1 MGILRTYFSKDNTII
16 RNSYVNTGRNPIAEL
31 FHGGSLNPSQLKYSR
46 YIFDLNFTEILKKID
61 SKAATLDSMTHT
73 LKITNTASFDQEQFC
88 RRYDSLCI
96 GDVKRATCFDLILFE
111 IPEEWCEG
119 NGYDCVPVKIACVD
133 SDKTYCE
140 GPSNW
145 YQRESVISCWSNPG
159 IYNDPTNWCPSLSG
173 TSGCTTGTTVCTGGT
188 NLVIATQHFD
198 HGDENVCIDITN
210 YINGLITS
218 GYTGLTYGL
227 GLAFDYPLEIA
238 PLEDA
243 EYVGFFGRETN
254 TVYEPFLETTWNDT
268 IKDDRDSFYYN
279 KENNLC
285 LYVNAGGQATNATF
299 SGVTIYDQN
308 ENVYTIIPPSGITQV
323 TTGVYCVKL
332 QVDENPNLGYCG
344 ELQFKDTWNDV
355 TIGTKNLGDVELE
368 FVILDDSG
376 YYSIGGSGSAKAN
389 GLGVGSSNNISI
401 YEYDFNITGIKYK
414 EKIKRGD
421 TRRINIDV
429 RIPYTFDQTV
439 QLDKVYYRIFIKESG
454 SLQLDYIDW
463 QEISRTPNGNFFL
476 VDTSWFIPND
486 YFIEIKIES
495 GNEVRTSPTIIPFT
509 IVSEEDWC
517 KAYGLDKFP

>member
-16 RNSYVNTGRNPIAEL
+16 RNSCVNTGRNPIVEL
-31 FHGGSLNPSQLKYSR
+31 FHGGSLNPSELKYSR
-46 YIFDLNFTEILKKID
+46 YIFDLNFSEILKKID

-111 IPEEWCEG
+111 VPEPWCEG
-119 NGYDCVPVKIACVD
+119 NGYDCVPVKVACSN

-145 YQRESVISCWSNPG
+145 FQKESLIDYWSKPG
-159 IYNDPTNWCPSLSG
+159 IYEDPTNWCPSASG
-173 TSGCTTGTTVCTGGT
+173 STGTTVCSGGT
-188 NLVIATQHFD
+188 NLIIATQHFD
-198 HGDENVCIDITN
+198 HGDENVCLDITN

-238 PLEDA
+238 PLDDA
-243 EYVGFFGRETN
+243 EYIGFFGRETN
-254 TVYEPFLETTWNDT
+254 TVYEPFLETTWNDV

-279 KENNLC
+279 KENNIC
-285 LYVNAGGQATNATF
+285 IYVNAGGEATNATF
-299 SGVTIYDQN
+299 SGVTIQDQN
-308 ENVYTIIPPSGITQV
+308 DTIYATIAPSGITQV

-332 QVDENPNLGYCG
+332 KVDGDPNCG
-344 ELQFKDTWNDV
+344 ERQLRDIWEGIVVNEKKLKNVELQFIV
-355 TIGTKNLGDVELE
+355 
-368 FVILDDSG
+368 LDDSG

-389 GLGVGSSNNISI
+389 GLGVGSSNNLSI
-401 YEYDFNITGIKYK
+401 YEYDFNFTGIKFK

-421 TRRINIDV
+421 TRRVNVNV
-429 RIPYTFDQTV
+429 RIPYTFNQTA
-439 QLDKVYYRIFIKESG
+439 QLDKLYYRIFIKESG
-454 SLQLDYIDW
+454 SLQINYVDW
-463 QEISRTPNGNFFL
+463 QEISRTPDGNFFI

-495 GNEVRTSPTIIPFT
+495 GDEVKTSPTIIPFT

-517 KAYGLDKFP
+517 KTNGLDYFP